1 MTHSYLAQTELSTLD
16 GTFTVEDA
24 ADVLA
29 NSHNGEPEKA
39 TRHENVSRITAS
51 INLFAIA
58 MVLNLLS
65 AEANRQRKK
74 KKQRRGILRRI
85 ANWWKR
91 RNFYIVQDGS
101 QDESQNGVVDVTMEE
116 SFDGEPSH
124 CQDQDWDMTIEDT
137 LATVQTPLA
146 PSYVSAMRAI
156 GAPPGAS
163 PFTRNRTKDSF
174 QGSLESIDSL
184 AESHWD
190 PEDDSSQVTPVA
202 NNVAQPS
209 DFFSEH
215 VDFLRVQTQ
224 PRKVEVVWNK

>member
-1 MTHSYLAQTELSTLD
+1 MVRPRKL
-16 GTFTVEDA
+16 G
-24 ADVLA
+24 
-29 NSHNGEPEKA
+29 
-39 TRHENVSRITAS
+39 RHENVSRITAS
-51 INLFAIA
+51 IILFAIV
-58 MVLNLLS
+58 MVLNLFS
-65 AEANRQRKK
+65 AEANRQREKK
-74 KKQRRGILRRI
+74 KKRRQGILRRI

-101 QDESQNGVVDVTMEE
+101 QEESQNGVDVTMEE
-116 SFDGEPSH
+116 SFDGGQAPGVEE
-124 CQDQDWDMTIEDT
+124 QDWDMTVENVMVTIK
-137 LATVQTPLA
+137 APLA
-146 PSYVSAMRAI
+146 PSYVAAMRTT

-190 PEDDSSQVTPVA
+190 PEDDSSQVTPIA
-202 NNVAQPS
+202 NNVAQPY

-224 PRKVEVVWNK
+224 PRKVEVVWTTPEKE